1 MLLATE
7 LVPSSKVSTRD
18 VSYPSP
24 SCNIPLNQHKLIR
37 SVSGVA
43 FELAKISFA
52 KAKVVISVNDGQ
64 NAILTREHELI
75 GQLLMHCAA
84 PVAGGVKANL
94 CDARRVSRS
103 GGWWNNR
110 SQEKGKRLSEARC
123 RVSDRWA
130 LSGIMGF
137 CHTALR
143 CAEGAVVSMLLTLIT
158 KGDRNGSSKE
168 G

>member
-7 LVPSSKVSTRD
+7 LIPSSKVSTRD

-37 SVSGVA
+37 SVSRVA
-43 FELAKISFA
+43 FEPAKISFV
-52 KAKVVISVNDGQ
+52 KARVF
-64 NAILTREHELI
+64 NAISTREHEPI
-75 GQLLMHCAA
+75 GQLLMCCAA
-84 PVAGGVKANL
+84 PVAGGNANFW
-94 CDARRVSRS
+94 DVRRVTRS